1 MDLADWASVSL
12 LFSAITLPFSST
24 TSYCI
29 VNSKS
34 AVSVLFLTKPSR
46 VNNSTSNWTSAE
58 TNLLSLVRANLE
70 SLVYTSKS
78 LLSCV
83 LTFTPT
89 LNLSVLST
97 SLTLNVGKN
106 TFKNHFLVV
115 SLFSKPFT
123 EVKHKNGTSTKLIY

>member
-1 MDLADWASVSL
+1 M
-12 LFSAITLPFSST
+12 LFS
-24 TSYCI
+24 
-29 VNSKS
+29 
-34 AVSVLFLTKPSR
+34 TKPSR
-46 VNNSTSNWTSAE
+46 VNNSTSNLISAE

-83 LTFTPT
+83 LTFAPT

-106 TFKNHFLVV
+106 TFKKHFLVV

-123 EVKHKNGTSTKLIY
+123 EAKHKNGASTKLIY